1 MIRPTTLTKA
11 QEAVVTANTDRS
23 HFAADYL
30 LGQWA
35 SSSLRSCNATLA
47 LQDYNGEGRS
57 SATSSRATSRATSRA
72 PSRAISECGLTM
84 RYEQWVSLLM
94 DHNHA
99 VFCDVEHMLLTCER
113 KQATSVLMEVFEAFD
128 VAQEMAEGVLD
139 FAYAQPEPR
148 TTTDHGV
155 DGAVEDFQL
164 GGVRAAAD
172 DGAGTRART

>member
-1 MIRPTTLTKA
+1 
-11 QEAVVTANTDRS
+11 
-23 HFAADYL
+23 
-30 LGQWA
+30 
-35 SSSLRSCNATLA
+35 
-47 LQDYNGEGRS
+47 
-57 SATSSRATSRATSRA
+57 
-72 PSRAISECGLTM
+72 M

-148 TTTDHGV
+148 TTTDE
-155 DGAVEDFQL
+155 AVSEAFQL
-164 GGVRAAAD
+164 GGARAAAD